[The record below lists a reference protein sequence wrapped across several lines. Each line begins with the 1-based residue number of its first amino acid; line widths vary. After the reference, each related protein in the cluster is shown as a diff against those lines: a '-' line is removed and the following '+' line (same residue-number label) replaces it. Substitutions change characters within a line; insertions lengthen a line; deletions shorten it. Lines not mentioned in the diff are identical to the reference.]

1 MGSNGNLP
9 EGIGKSGFVVVFVV
23 IVLFLWLVFF
33 FPNGCK
39 VNGRTISMRF

>member
-9 EGIGKSGFVVVFVV
+9 EGIGKSGFVVVVFVV

-33 FPNGCK
+33 FLMGVK
-39 VNGRTISMRF
+39 